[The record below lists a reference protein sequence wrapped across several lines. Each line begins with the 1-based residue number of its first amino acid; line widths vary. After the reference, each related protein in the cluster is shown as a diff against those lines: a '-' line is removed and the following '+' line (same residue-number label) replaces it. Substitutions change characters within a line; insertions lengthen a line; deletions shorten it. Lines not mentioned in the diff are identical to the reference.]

1 VTELRSPPER
11 ELPDFEAEQEVDFG
25 RYWSAIVARWWLPLA
40 GLIVGAVLG
49 YLVSLG
55 GSDVYQAKATI
66 YLGQPL
72 GPGGSTAVQS
82 LATNPT
88 TVKQIVT
95 ARSTINNV
103 AAAAGMRSRELRGH
117 VSTQTVSGAVARLGQ
132 NPLVTV
138 TVTGHAPRKVAFAA
152 NELAVVVVDE
162 VSTYVRAKV
171 RYLQRQLQ
179 AETRELDSIDG
190 RIRALQIAVRPGS
203 SLSTAER
210 LILVNVLG
218 SAEQERRQVVD
229 DQTTTQQQLTFAK
242 NVESAQVVTHAV
254 ATKATARSHRNSLLV
269 GAVIGLLLGALAA
282 FVWEPALR
290 LARRPS
296 M

>member
-11 ELPDFEAEQEVDFG
+11 ELPDFDAEQEVEFG

-40 GLIVGAVLG
+40 GIVVGAVLG

-82 LATNPT
+82 VATNPT

-95 ARSTINNV
+95 ARSTITNV
-103 AAAAGMRSRELRGH
+103 ADAAGMPSRELRGH

-132 NPLVTV
+132 NPLVTI

-162 VSTYVRAKV
+162 VSGYPRSKV
-171 RYLQRQLQ
+171 RFLQTQLQ
-179 AETRELDSIDG
+179 AENRELASIDR
-190 RIRALQIAVRPGS
+190 RINELENAVRSGAG
-203 SLSTAER
+203 LSTTER
-210 LILVNVLG
+210 LILANLLG

-229 DQTTTQQQLTFAK
+229 DQTTTQQQLTFANK
-242 NVESAQVVTHAV
+242 VESAQVVTRAV
-254 ATKATARSHRNSLLV
+254 ATKTTARSHRNSLLV
-269 GAVIGLLLGALAA
+269 GAVIGLLLGILAALA
-282 FVWEPALR
+282 WEPALR